1 MTKSITVKKT
11 TIGDGMPCI
20 CVPLTKKTLAALEA
34 EAENAV
40 AAAPDLVEWRA
51 DFFEG
56 LRRPEEVKRALAA
69 LDAVLGDIPLIFT
82 IRTQKEGGNA
92 ELSPEEYAQITECAA
107 ATKIPSL
114 TDVEILQL
122 GDVLLHRIIGKIH
135 QSGGRAIGSSHDF
148 EKTPTEREMEE
159 ILRREDAAGADI
171 LKLAVM
177 PNSYRDLARLLSVTA
192 QMRNSGC
199 AKPVIT
205 MSMGERGSASR
216 FLGEVFGSAVTFATA
231 GEASAPG
238 QLPIKEAREL
248 LCAVHLSLRN
258 M

>member
-11 TIGDGMPCI
+11 TIGEGMPCV
-20 CVPLTKKTLAALEA
+20 CVPLTGKTLPALEA
-34 EAENAV
+34 EAKNA
-40 AAAPDLVEWRA
+40 ACAAPDLAEWRA

-56 LRRPEEVKRALAA
+56 LNSPEEMKRALEA
-69 LDAVLGDIPLIFT
+69 LGAILGDIPLIFT

-107 ATKIPSL
+107 ATGIPSL
-114 TDVEILQL
+114 MDVEILQL
-122 GDVLLHRIIGKIH
+122 EDSLLLRLIESIHR
-135 QSGGRAIGSSHDF
+135 SGGWVIGSSHDF

-159 ILRREDAAGADI
+159 ILQREDAVGADI

-177 PNSYRDLARLLSVTA
+177 PKSYRDVARLFNVTA
-192 QMRNSGC
+192 QMKKNGC

-216 FLGEVFGSAVTFATA
+216 FCGELFGSAVTFATV
-231 GEASAPG
+231 GESSAPG
-238 QLPIKEAREL
+238 QLPIEEAREL
-248 LCAVHLSLRN
+248 LCAVRASLQN